1 MKESDSFVLDKYA
14 GMRSAD
20 IVKTLKRHE
29 DYFIGEDDLK
39 VYAHG
44 KYGWVGRVGKEYS
57 PISGKRHSRNRTN
70 PNLQSMPGRK
80 KEKAKSATK
89 PVKYRPKKA
98 GILNSSCVRAGTN
111 LQSTPGRKKEKIK
124 FAAKPVFESSPKEVA
139 AVSPPMQT
147 EIQKSSSHPEL
158 GHLITIHQAWPEV
171 ISILEY
177 HLKLKHKIIKGS
189 HNFVLDKYAGMRSAD
204 IVKTLKRHE
213 DYFIGEDDLKVYA
226 HDKYGWVGPIGKEY
240 QPLLIGGIEESRV
253 SRKRIAVTKELT
265 DEQFQKFVIID
276 HDDHEEY
283 RYRTKTYEKKKKRPY
298 NISNKKKKKIA
309 KIYTSWNKEEQRMD
323 GTTGK
328 KVPVVTKARCTRKK
342 AASKP
347 KSGAPIEIKAR
358 GTRKKA
364 VAKTITSSIK
374 EENRTFSM
382 KRNEALCKDTLSTI
396 DILEDKIHY
405 IKKTIEEGGDK
416 ERYGD
421 RLCRLNDA
429 LHRKYNQL

>member
-1 MKESDSFVLDKYA
+1 MNRPCIDTPTNERALSFVSEQLQMARKESQTMFSFRVKQSTCESTVSFVD
-14 GMRSAD
+14 
-20 IVKTLKRHE
+20 T
-29 DYFIGEDDLK
+29 
-39 VYAHG
+39 
-44 KYGWVGRVGKEYS
+44 VGRNKSEEKSLIREVKILANRCKTHVCVLATIPTPSKDDTDLEFLERIQELRHMETL
-57 PISGKRHSRNRTN
+57 PICK
-70 PNLQSMPGRK
+70 LQD
-80 KEKAKSATK
+80 
-89 PVKYRPKKA
+89 
-98 GILNSSCVRAGTN
+98 NSYER
-111 LQSTPGRKKEKIK
+111 
-124 FAAKPVFESSPKEVA
+124 
-139 AVSPPMQT
+139 T